1 MMLKQERQSRILE
14 MLRVE
19 GKLVAT
25 DLSVALG
32 VSEDTVR
39 RDLRELAEAGTLQ
52 RVHGGALPRSSVEV
66 DYAARERQASAGKA
80 AVARAAVKLIEDD
93 QVIIMDGGSTVL
105 QVVRRLPA
113 DLKATV
119 VTHSPRIAIA
129 LAEYPRIEVIVVG
142 GILYKTDL
150 LTVGAGTVKAFS
162 SINADLCFQGI
173 WGLHPEVGITY
184 PNFEEVHV
192 KRAMMNSADQVVA
205 LASAEKL
212 GTASSFFVAPVSDL
226 THIVTERTVPEE
238 MLKPYRDLGVS
249 ILTG

>member
-1 MMLKQERQSRILE
+1 MLKQERQGRILDI
-14 MLRVE
+14 LRME
-19 GKLVAT
+19 GKLIAT
-25 DLSVALG
+25 DLSFALN

-39 RDLRELAEAGTLQ
+39 RDLRELAESGKLQ
-52 RVHGGALPRSSVEV
+52 RVHGGALPRSAVEMN
-66 DYAARERQASAGKA
+66 YAAREQQASAGKA
-80 AVARAAVKLIEDD
+80 AVARAAVKLIEDG

-113 DLKATV
+113 DLEATV
-119 VTHSPRIAIA
+119 VTHSPRIAVA
-129 LAEYPRIEVIVVG
+129 LAEYSGIEVIVVG

-150 LTVGAGTVKAFS
+150 LSVGAETVKAFS
-162 SINADLCFQGI
+162 SINADLCLQGI

-192 KRAMMNSADQVVA
+192 KRAMMDSADQVVA

-212 GTASSFFVAPVSDL
+212 GTASSFFVAPVSEF

-238 MLKPYRDLGVS
+238 MLRPYRELGVS